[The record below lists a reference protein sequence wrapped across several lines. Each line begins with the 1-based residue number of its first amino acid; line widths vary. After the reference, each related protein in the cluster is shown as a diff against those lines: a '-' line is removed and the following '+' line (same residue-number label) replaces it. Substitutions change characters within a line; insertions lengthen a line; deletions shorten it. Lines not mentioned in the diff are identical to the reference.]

1 MWTAGSGESENRPT
15 FMTTPSK
22 AGRTKRLEIATHQLH
37 EKLRKT
43 HFAIRLDDTT
53 TASGESALIIYVQY
67 IDLKQDILTSTNP
80 ETTTT
85 GQDIFLAVDYD
96 FSSSNLS

>member
-15 FMTTPSK
+15 FLTTPSK
-22 AGRTKRLEIATHQLH
+22 AGRIKRLESAKHQLH

-53 TASGESALIIYVQY
+53 SGESALIIYVQY